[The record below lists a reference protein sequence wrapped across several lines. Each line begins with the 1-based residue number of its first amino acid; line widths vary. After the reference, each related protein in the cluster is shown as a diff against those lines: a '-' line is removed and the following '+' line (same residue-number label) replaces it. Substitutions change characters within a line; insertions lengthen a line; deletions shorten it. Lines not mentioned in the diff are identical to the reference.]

1 MKKLMGTQKVQNGYQ
16 HQLENKVL
24 NVNVVKVANPS
35 NMETKRPGK
44 NVFSS
49 SEWKATINKGH
60 REREK
65 GPKKGRNPGWFWGF
79 TEKVGEEPPHP
90 LGGHLDSSDPSYAS
104 SYEGPRGRFH
114 AQPPTAD
121 SIPDLPPRGPE
132 YQFNSRKF
140 QEQHKGENVFTDDQI
155 CQASGLLTGEG
166 KFTPIS

>member
-1 MKKLMGTQKVQNGYQ
+1 
-16 HQLENKVL
+16 
-24 NVNVVKVANPS
+24 
-35 NMETKRPGK
+35 METKRPGK

-49 SEWKATINKGH
+49 SEWKATINKGWGPRVTIRDHPEPLENLVVDLNFSCRHASEQFILRSWDERGH

-104 SYEGPRGRFH
+104 SYDGPRGKFR

-121 SIPDLPPRGPE
+121 SIPDLPPRGSE

-140 QEQHKGENVFTDDQI
+140 QEQHKVTHRNE
-155 CQASGLLTGEG
+155 
-166 KFTPIS
+166 